1 MPAPAPAP
9 TQHQHQPPP
18 MRCAVYAR
26 LSSNDD
32 PGQSFGS
39 IEAQTQACLAYITS
53 QRGLGWQAIE
63 HHYADTDISGAVL
76 QRPGL
81 QRLMTDIEAG
91 KVAKVVVHKL
101 DRLSRSV
108 KDFTQLMA
116 FFDQHEVGL
125 VSVTQH
131 LNSQDSM
138 GRLAIHTLMSFA
150 EFEHDLISERRRDKM
165 AATRR
170 KGLWVGSVPPLGYV
184 RQGQRLVVEPKE
196 AKQVREIFERFVALG
211 SMVAL
216 VQELTAQGAT
226 TKAWVTR
233 TGKARGGQPIDKT
246 YVYKLL
252 NNRLLIGQLQIDD
265 VWQPAAHAPIISDEL
280 WDQAQALLGE
290 RRRPRKRPP
299 SSGTADDDGFLLRG
313 LIFGEDGRAYSPWTS
328 SLRRNRLYRYY
339 VPQKDIALGGGTS
352 GLPRLNAFTV
362 EQMVI
367 QHVHEQL
374 QSPAGVLAQLPD
386 WMRAHPEYDEQK
398 FASALTTI
406 AEVWDLLFQHFKNRI
421 VKQVLERV
429 TVHPHE
435 ISVRLSVDGFVG
447 LIRAHLEGE
456 TLQMTIRDML
466 DRPPPKKSPKTTR

>member
-1 MPAPAPAP
+1 
-9 TQHQHQPPP
+9 

-63 HHYADTDISGAVL
+63 HHYADTDISGTVL

-116 FFDQHEVGL
+116 FFDQHQVDL

-138 GRLAIHTLMSFA
+138 GRLAINTLMSFA
-150 EFEHDLISERRRDKM
+150 EFEHDLISERRRDKL

-184 RQGQRLVVEPKE
+184 RQGQRLVVEPIE
-196 AKQVREIFERFVALG
+196 AKQVRQIFERFVALG

-280 WDQAQALLGE
+280 WQQAQALLGE
-290 RRRPRKRPP
+290 RRRPRKRLP
-299 SSGTADDDGFLLRG
+299 SSDTADDNGFLLRG
-313 LIFGEDGRAYSPWTS
+313 LIFGEDGRAFSPWTS

-339 VPQKDIALGGGTS
+339 VPQKEIALGGGTS

-367 QHVHEQL
+367 RHVHEQL

-406 AEVWDLLFQHFKNRI
+406 AEVWDLLFPYFKYRI
-421 VKQVLERV
+421 VKQVLGQV
-429 TVHPHE
+429 IVHPSD
-435 ISVRLSVDGFVG
+435 ITVRLKIEGFVA
-447 LIRAHLEGE
+447 LIRAHIQGE
-456 TLQMTIRDML
+456 TSSLTVREML
-466 DRPPPKKSPKTTR
+466 NKSTTKKSPKSVR

>member
-1 MPAPAPAP
+1 MSLMPAPAPA
-9 TQHQHQPPP
+9 TTHHQP

-26 LSSNDD
+26 LSSNED

-53 QRGLGWQAIE
+53 QHGMGWEAANR
-63 HHYADTDISGAVL
+63 HYADTDISGTVL

-81 QRLMTDIEAG
+81 QLLMTDIEAR
-91 KVAKVVVHKL
+91 KVAMVVVYKL

-108 KDFTQLMA
+108 QDFAQLMA
-116 FFDQHEVGL
+116 FFDRHEVAL

-131 LNSQDSM
+131 LNSQDST
-138 GRLAIHTLMSFA
+138 GRLAINALMSFA
-150 EFEHDLISERRRDKM
+150 EFEHDLISERRRDKLT
-165 AATRR
+165 ATRR

-184 RQGQRLVVEPKE
+184 QQSQRLVVEPHE
-196 AKQVREIFERFVALG
+196 AQQVRQIFERFVALG

-233 TGKARGGQPIDKT
+233 TGKTRGGRPIDKT
-246 YVYKLL
+246 YIYKLL
-252 NNRLLIGQLQIDD
+252 NNRLLIGQLQVDET
-265 VWQPAAHAPIISDEL
+265 WQPATHAPIISHEL
-280 WDQAQALLGE
+280 WEQAQALLGE

-299 SSGTADDDGFLLRG
+299 RANDDGFLLRG

-362 EQMVI
+362 EQMVV
-367 QHVHEQL
+367 QHVFEQL
-374 QSPAGVLAQLPD
+374 QSPAGVLSQLPD
-386 WMRAHPEYDEQK
+386 WLRAHPEYDEEK
-398 FASALTTI
+398 FASALTSI
-406 AEVWDLLFQHFKNRI
+406 ADVWELLFPHFKDRI

-429 TVHPHE
+429 IVHPCE
-435 ISVRLSVDGFVG
+435 ISVRLRVDGFVA

-456 TLQMTIRDML
+456 TLQLTIREML
-466 DRPPPKKSPKTTR
+466 SKPPPK

>member
-1 MPAPAPAP
+1 MSLMPAPVPVS
-9 TQHQHQPPP
+9 TQHPLV
-18 MRCAVYAR
+18 RCAVYAR
-26 LSSNDD
+26 LSSNED

-39 IEAQTQACLAYITS
+39 IEAQTQACVAYITS
-53 QRGLGWQAIE
+53 QRGMGWQAME
-63 HHYADTDISGAVL
+63 RHYADTDISGTVL

-91 KVAKVVVHKL
+91 KVAMVVVHKL

-108 KDFTQLMA
+108 QDFTQLMA
-116 FFDQHEVGL
+116 FFDQHQVAL

-131 LNSQDSM
+131 LNSQNSM
-138 GRLAIHTLMSFA
+138 GRLAINTLMSFA

-184 RQGQRLVVEPKE
+184 QQGQRLVVEPNE
-196 AKQVREIFERFVALG
+196 AKQVQQIFERFVALG

-216 VQELTAQGAT
+216 VQELTEQGAT

-233 TGKARGGQPIDKT
+233 TGKTRGGRAIDKT
-246 YVYKLL
+246 YIYKLL
-252 NNRLLIGQLQIDD
+252 NNRLLIGQLQIDEA
-265 VWQPAAHAPIISDEL
+265 WQPAAHAPIISDEL
-280 WDQAQALLGE
+280 WEQAQALLGE

-299 SSGTADDDGFLLRG
+299 SPHTADDDSFLLRG

-362 EQMVI
+362 EEIVV

-374 QSPAGVLAQLPD
+374 QSPAGVLSQLPD
-386 WMRAHPEYDEQK
+386 WMLAHPEYDEQE

-406 AEVWDLLFQHFKNRI
+406 AEVWELLFPHFKERI

-429 TVHPHE
+429 TVHPNE
-435 ISVRLSVDGFVG
+435 ISVRLRVDGFVA
-447 LIRAHLEGE
+447 LVRAHLEGE
-456 TLQMTIRDML
+456 TLQLTIREML
-466 DRPPPKKSPKTTR
+466 NRPPPKKSPKTTR